1 MIRKYLYT
9 TVVGCFL
16 FCLSANAQTTNHA
29 AYSLFVIN
37 FAKYGSWPQT
47 GTDFKIAVLGK
58 SKIYEELLKST
69 ANKNVNGQPYKV
81 NQIENASE
89 IGDAQ
94 IVFIPDN
101 KSSNLDE
108 VIKATAGKS
117 IMIVTE
123 REGLAKK
130 GADFSFLVIDNKLR
144 FDINSSDLEKRNIKV
159 AGSLVSIANSS
170 I

>member
-1 MIRKYLYT
+1 MIRKLLFAI
-9 TVVGCFL
+9 VVHFT
-16 FCLSANAQTTNHA
+16 FCLSASAQTTNHA
-29 AYSLFVIN
+29 AYSLFVVN
-37 FAKYGSWPQT
+37 FAKYGSWPQAR
-47 GTDFKIAVLGK
+47 TDFKIAVLGK
-58 SKIYEELLKST
+58 SKIYEELIKST

-81 NQIENASE
+81 SQIESANE

-108 VIKATAGKS
+108 VLKATIGKS
-117 IMIVTE
+117 VMIVAE

-159 AGSLVSIANSS
+159 SGNLISIANSS
-170 I
+170 M

>member
-1 MIRKYLYT
+1 MIRKSLNIT
-9 TVVGCFL
+9 LVGCVL
-16 FCLSANAQTTNHA
+16 SCLSASAQTTNHA

-37 FAKYGSWPQT
+37 FAKYGSWPQS
-47 GTDFKIAVLGK
+47 GSDFKIAVLGK

-69 ANKNVNGQPYKV
+69 ASKNVNGQPYKV
-81 NQIENASE
+81 VQIENVSE
-89 IGDAQ
+89 IGDAH

-108 VIKATAGKS
+108 VVKATAGKS
-117 IMIVTE
+117 VMIVTE

-130 GADFSFLVIDNKLR
+130 GADFSFLIIDNKLR